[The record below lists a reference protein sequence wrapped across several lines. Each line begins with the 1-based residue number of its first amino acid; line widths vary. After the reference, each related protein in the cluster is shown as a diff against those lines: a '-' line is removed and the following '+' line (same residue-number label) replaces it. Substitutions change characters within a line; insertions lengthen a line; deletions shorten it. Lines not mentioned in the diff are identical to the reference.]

1 VNQKS
6 CAAVVVDGYTS
17 VSRVGFVKNGVIVDE
32 LTDILK
38 EVIEALQAVKGALV
52 ELDNRVRILEH
63 E

>member
-1 VNQKS
+1 M
-6 CAAVVVDGYTS
+6 A
-17 VSRVGFVKNGVIVDE
+17 FVKNGVIVDE

>member
-1 VNQKS
+1 MGS
-6 CAAVVVDGYTS
+6 AS
-17 VSRVGFVKNGVIVDE
+17 NGVIVDE

>member
-1 VNQKS
+1 VAS
-6 CAAVVVDGYTS
+6 
-17 VSRVGFVKNGVIVDE
+17 VKNGVIVDE

-38 EVIEALQAVKGALV
+38 EVIEALQAVKRALV